1 MKIPLLFLTLLAA
14 PVLAGQPAPCQDEL
28 KTELDDA
35 ELKAQLKGLRIQLK
49 DLGPM
54 VVEPGP
60 RLGVMMDTDLQRVEV
75 LGVTP
80 GGPAERAGIRAG
92 DVLVSLD
99 GVALGKDGVQ
109 AVRKII
115 RAHKVGDVLKV
126 VLKRGDAEEKILPVT
141 LDDSR
146 LALKIQL
153 DRDLTQKFEIGR
165 SSWRELRLAPVTPDL
180 GAYFGVS
187 DGVLVLNTPPGG
199 ELPLKGGDVI
209 VHIGDRT
216 PKSPTDAAR
225 LLRSYD
231 PGQKIA
237 IEVMRQKQLQTL
249 TVTSP

>member
-1 MKIPLLFLTLLAA
+1 MKTPLFLFALLAA
-14 PVLAGQPAPCQDEL
+14 PVLAGQPTPCQDEA
-28 KTELDDA
+28 KTELDEA

-54 VVEPGP
+54 IVEPGP
-60 RLGVMMDTDLQRVEV
+60 RLGVMLDADLQRVEV

-99 GVALGKDGVQ
+99 GVALGRDGVQ
-109 AVRKII
+109 AVRKIV

-126 VLKRGDAEEKILPVT
+126 ELKRDAEEKLLGVT

-146 LALKIQL
+146 QALKLQL
-153 DRDLTQKFEIGR
+153 DRDFTQKFELGR
-165 SSWRELRLAPVTPDL
+165 SSWRELRLAPVSPDL

-187 DGVLVLNTPPGG
+187 DGVLVLNTPPGS
-199 ELPLKGGDVI
+199 EPPLKGGDVI
-209 VHIGDRT
+209 LRIGERA
-216 PKSPTDAAR
+216 PKSPTEAAR
-225 LLRSYD
+225 LLRNYD
-231 PGQKIA
+231 PGQKIS

>member
-1 MKIPLLFLTLLAA
+1 
-14 PVLAGQPAPCQDEL
+14 
-28 KTELDDA
+28 
-35 ELKAQLKGLRIQLK
+35 
-49 DLGPM
+49 
-54 VVEPGP
+54 
-60 RLGVMMDTDLQRVEV
+60 VEV

-92 DVLVSLD
+92 DVLVSVD

-109 AVRKII
+109 AVRKIV
-115 RAHKVGDVLKV
+115 RAHKVGDTLKV
-126 VLKRGDAEEKILPVT
+126 ELKRDAEEKILGVT

-146 LALKIQL
+146 LALKLQL
-153 DRDLTQKFEIGR
+153 DRDLTQKLEIGR
-165 SSWRELRLAPVTPDL
+165 SSWRELRLAPVNPDL

-187 DGVLVLNTPPGG
+187 DGVLVLNTPAGG

-209 VHIGDRT
+209 VHIGDRA

-225 LLRSYD
+225 LLRNYD

>member
-1 MKIPLLFLTLLAA
+1 MKTPLLVLTLLAA

-35 ELKAQLKGLRIQLK
+35 ELKAQLKGLRIELK

-54 VVEPGP
+54 IVEPGP

-109 AVRKII
+109 AVRKIV

-126 VLKRGDAEEKILPVT
+126 VLKRGDAEEKALPVT

-146 LALKIQL
+146 LALKLQL
-153 DRDLTQKFEIGR
+153 DRDLKEKFEIGR
-165 SSWRELRLAPVTPDL
+165 SSWRELRLAPVNADL

-187 DGVLVLNTPPGG
+187 DGVLVLNTPAGG

-209 VHIGDRT
+209 VHIGDRA

-225 LLRSYD
+225 LLRTYD